1 MRIGFIGLG
10 VMGVPMAL
18 NLIRAGHDLTV
29 HRIKE
34 RSKVLVEEGAVAA
47 PSAQEVARRSEV
59 VILMLPD
66 TPDVE
71 QVLTAEDGVVAG
83 LAPGTLV
90 IDMSS
95 ISPVATVDLARR
107 VHDAGGEYVDA
118 PVSGGDV
125 GARDGTLTIFVGG
138 SDAAV
143 GRALPLLDLMGRT
156 ITHMGPVGAGQATK
170 VVNQIIVA
178 LTIEAVAEGMAVAEA
193 SGIDPATVREALSGG
208 FASSRVLELHGQ
220 RMIDRA
226 FEPGFRIRLHR
237 KDLGI
242 ALASAEH
249 YGAELPGT
257 AAVAR
262 QMDQALARSWG
273 ELDHSALFR
282 VLDGGHG

>member
-273 ELDHSALFR
+273 ELDHAALFR

>member
-1 MRIGFIGLG
+1 
-10 VMGVPMAL
+10 MGVPMAL

-273 ELDHSALFR
+273 ELDHAALFR

>member
-1 MRIGFIGLG
+1 GPPGGEQRNPAAAAVPEQGERVRIGFIGLG

-125 GARDGTLTIFVGG
+125 GARDGTLTTFVGG

-178 LTIEAVAEGMAVAEA
+178 LTIDAVAEGIAGAETSA
-193 SGIDPATVREALSGG
+193 MHPAT
-208 FASSRVLELHGQ
+208 
-220 RMIDRA
+220 
-226 FEPGFRIRLHR
+226 
-237 KDLGI
+237 
-242 ALASAEH
+242 
-249 YGAELPGT
+249 
-257 AAVAR
+257 
-262 QMDQALARSWG
+262 
-273 ELDHSALFR
+273 
-282 VLDGGHG
+282 

>member
-1 MRIGFIGLG
+1 
-10 VMGVPMAL
+10 MAL

-273 ELDHSALFR
+273 ELDHAALFR